1 VQVVPTQS
9 LQAIEM
15 TSATYER
22 INPNRIGLIDET
34 QDETDHFLGG
44 VALV

>member
-1 VQVVPTQS
+1 

-15 TSATYER
+15 TTATYDK

-34 QDETDHFLGG
+34 TDDIDHFLGIG
-44 VALV
+44 PPVIN